1 MEGRIEER
9 ARFHIVRYA
18 NCWEDA
24 DVLLTALD
32 VREGGVYLSISSAGD
47 NALSILSSN
56 PSLVLAL
63 DISAAQ
69 LACLELRVAAF
80 ANLSHQEVL
89 HFLGVREGAG
99 RMGTYRGIRGA
110 LSREAREFWDYHP
123 EFIERGIIHVGR
135 FERYFGLFR
144 RWALPLIHSR
154 NTVSELMRDRNR
166 KARADFY
173 RLIWDTWRWRL
184 IFRVFFSR
192 ALMGRLG
199 RDPEFFA
206 YVKEN
211 VAERILRRAEYAL
224 TALPT
229 HDNPYLEFI
238 LKGNFENSLPFYL
251 RQENFGAIKRN
262 LGRLVLFKGSV
273 NDALQANKGMSFDGF
288 NLSDIFEYMSF
299 EDYVSDLE
307 RIVTCSRKGAR
318 LVYWNMLADR
328 RPPEML
334 KERLDSREDIAG
346 ELFLKDK
353 AFFYKALRVEE
364 VR

>member
-1 MEGRIEER
+1 MEKRIEER
-9 ARFHIVRYA
+9 ARFDIVRYA

-32 VREGGVYLSISSAGD
+32 VRESGVYLSVSSAGD
-47 NALSILSSN
+47 NVLSLLSRN

-63 DISAAQ
+63 DISGAQ
-69 LACLELRVAAF
+69 LACLALRVAAF
-80 ANLSHQEVL
+80 ANLSHEEVL
-89 HFLGVREGAG
+89 HFLGVSKGAG
-99 RMGTYRGIRGA
+99 RLATYREIRGA
-110 LSREAREFWDYHP
+110 LSREAREFWDSHP
-123 EFIERGIIHVGR
+123 EFIERGIIHVGK
-135 FERYFGLFR
+135 FEQYFGLFR

-154 NTVSELMRDRNR
+154 HTVLELMRDKNR
-166 KARADFY
+166 EARADFY
-173 RLIWDTWRWRL
+173 RMIWDTWRWRL

-199 RDPEFFA
+199 RDPEFFT
-206 YVKEN
+206 YVQEN
-211 VAERILRRAEYAL
+211 VAERILLRAQYAL

-251 RQENFGAIKRN
+251 RQENFEAIKRN
-262 LGRLVLFKGSV
+262 LGSLILFKGSV
-273 NDALQANKGMSFDGF
+273 NNALQANKGMSFDGF

-299 EDYVSDLE
+299 NDYVSDLE
-307 RIVTCSRKGAR
+307 RIVSCSKKGAR

-328 RPPEML
+328 RPPGTFKQHLE
-334 KERLDSREDIAG
+334 SREDIAR